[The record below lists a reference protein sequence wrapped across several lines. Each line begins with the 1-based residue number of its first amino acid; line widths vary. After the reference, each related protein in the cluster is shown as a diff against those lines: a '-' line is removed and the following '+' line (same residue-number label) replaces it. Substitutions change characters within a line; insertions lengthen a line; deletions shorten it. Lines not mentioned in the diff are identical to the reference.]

1 MQDKQSTQQRVRG
14 NDAMMFQW
22 TQEKK
27 MDEYNSKFNKEKTQR
42 RTKKEL
48 INTTTEIKK
57 YITKN
62 KTADYMIEKNENQ

>member
-1 MQDKQSTQQRVRG
+1 MLQ
-14 NDAMMFQW
+14 MFSGLRR
-22 TQEKK
+22 K

-48 INTTTEIKK
+48 NNTTTEIKK

-62 KTADYMIEKNENQ
+62 KQ